1 MSTERFYATE
11 ERRACRP
18 RGTPEHD
25 RCRGHRPPGQPI
37 RTDEIASALGVSRV
51 AGERISSR
59 FSRVG
64 ATVRHIP
71 RQGFEVADLPIGDLF
86 RHLPGSRE
94 LLESEALSYGVPRL
108 TGEGIEAIRKAKHD
122 LETDDGSD
130 IMQTIDAN
138 TRFHL
143 TAIEASD
150 KPVLSRTLRI
160 LWESATP
167 SAIRLMMSTERSLI
181 HKEHDHMFD
190 ALVTRKTEAVDCGL
204 HRPSRSES
212 RAVKFVLDTDPHG
225 LDPAPPT

>member
-1 MSTERFYATE
+1 MLGALRNMIA
-11 ERRACRP
+11 A
-18 RGTPEHD
+18 GD
-25 RCRGHRPPGQPI
+25 LAPGQPI

-51 AGERISSR
+51 PVRESLKILEGE
-59 FSRVG
+59 G
-64 ATVRHIP
+64 QVRHIP
-71 RQGFEVADLPIGDLF
+71 RQGFEVADLQIGDLF
-86 RHLPGSRE
+86 DIYRMRE

-108 TGEGIEAIRKAKHD
+108 TGEGIEAIRKAKLD

-143 TAIEASD
+143 TAIEASN

-167 SAIRLMMSTERSLI
+167 FAIRLMMSTERSLI

-190 ALVTRKTEAVDCGL
+190 ALVERDAEAVIAAFTD
-204 HRPSRSES
+204 HREASLERI
-212 RAVKFVLDTDPHG
+212 KFVLETDPHG